1 MSNTRKSKIETK
13 KNDEIEV
20 NVRFI
25 MDETLKHRRG
35 IPMHLF
41 FFIMFTLLSLMLA
54 YVAPYTLLLT
64 VPFVLAPSYFAYTSV
79 CIAKETKQAEEISFF
94 RMFKVYFS
102 NLFFGGYRLLL
113 GLLKFLGAYVGCE
126 MVLIFIFD
134 ATIFSKIPGYS
145 ALAEKLVSST
155 DYTAVFEEYYSFITS
170 NETMIKFTMLAT
182 LISLV
187 FGSFFFIQHIGKHS
201 VKIRRNLFR
210 KPPLP
215 SAQVTYVYKRVRR
228 EHRGQMIKDYFKLAW
243 FYQLLIVLAG
253 AGGVCLS
260 FFALKNVDAFQGA
273 IISLALMFIVS
284 IPLINYISKMQDL
297 MFISLSRDFEEANVR
312 LTLQLFERYKE
323 RIDISDE
330 DLSKIKEL
338 LEQTKQE
345 LKNEENSKEN
355 NEEDKQ

>member
-1 MSNTRKSKIETK
+1 MSNTRKSKVETK
-13 KNDEIEV
+13 KNDEV
-20 NVRFI
+20 DVRFI

-79 CIAKETKQAEEISFF
+79 CIARDSKQGEEISFF

-113 GLLKFLGAYVGCE
+113 GFLKSLGAYVGCE

-145 ALAEKLVSST
+145 ALAEKLVSTT
-155 DYTAVFEEYYSFITS
+155 DYTAVFEEYYAFITS
-170 NETMIKFTMLAT
+170 NETMVRFTMLAT

-187 FGSFFFIQHIGKHS
+187 FGSLFFIQHVGKHS
-201 VKIRRNLFR
+201 LKIRRNLFR

-215 SAQVTYVYKRVRR
+215 SAQVTYVYKTVRR
-228 EHRGQMIKDYFKLAW
+228 EHRGELIKDYVKFAW

-260 FFALKNVDAFQGA
+260 FFVLKNIDAFQGA

-284 IPLINYISKMQDL
+284 IPLLNYISKMQDIMYL
-297 MFISLSRDFEEANVR
+297 SLSRDFEETNVR

-330 DLSKIKEL
+330 DLNKIKEV
-338 LEQTKQE
+338 LEQTKKD
-345 LKNEENSKEN
+345 LASEEKDKEN
-355 NEEDKQ
+355 NSEDKQ